1 MASFIVVYDAN
12 VLYPNALRDLLVRI
26 AQLPHLVQAKWTN
39 EILDEMSR
47 ALVETRPGI
56 TEEKTAVLRE
66 RMNGCLR
73 AANERRALGR
83 CHLASASAYRARGQ
97 RRLGSKGNSRLAARE
112 CVAFAHDVLRHGASH
127 GGGNDR
133 ARCVRHRRSLVRA

>member
-1 MASFIVVYDAN
+1 MNGAV
-12 VLYPNALRDLLVRI
+12 RDC
-26 AQLPHLVQAKWTN
+26 LVQGYEPLIGA
-39 EILDEMSR
+39 LDLPDPGDR
-47 ALVETRPGI
+47 HVLTAALQGRLGMCSADRGLTQE
-56 TEEKTAVLRE
+56 A
-66 RMNGCLR
+66 LR

-127 GGGNDR
+127 GGRNDR